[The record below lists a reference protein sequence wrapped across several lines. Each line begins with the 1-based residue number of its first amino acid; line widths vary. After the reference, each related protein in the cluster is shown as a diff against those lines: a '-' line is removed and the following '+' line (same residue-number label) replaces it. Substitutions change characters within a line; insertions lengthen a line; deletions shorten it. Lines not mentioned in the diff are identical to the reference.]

1 MLLIS
6 DFVPHSSVRSYIW
19 VFVCVVV
26 VFFKGFFNGL
36 WSKKDTRMHRTVGSL
51 WCIMIW
57 GTVLYKLLYDH
68 EGKNWWIMI
77 SFFWPFK
84 SEVLLLFK
92 KRFHK
97 YSNCQCIFF
106 YGNTMYFIYLTFY
119 NANCEWRHISFFWYT
134 IHVCYKCQV
143 IF

>member
-1 MLLIS
+1 MILYRT
-6 DFVPHSSVRSYIW
+6 PPSVHIYEF
-19 VFVCVVV
+19 FVCVVV

-68 EGKNWWIMI
+68 EGKNWWIIIFLFGLLKVKFCYYLKKDSI
-77 SFFWPFK
+77 SIVIASVFF
-84 SEVLLLFK
+84 STETLCT
-92 KRFHK
+92 
-97 YSNCQCIFF
+97 N
-106 YGNTMYFIYLTFY
+106 FIYLKFY